1 MNNDSKMSPLGIS
14 FLSTF
19 LYRSF
24 YIIGLFNLII
34 SISKNDSIFSI
45 ILGSIF
51 GLILVKCYFYIND
64 KMPSKNIFEK
74 INASFPKVIA
84 KVFIFI
90 LILLFI
96 LISSY
101 ILYNLSL
108 FVNYNLLNDINI
120 LPISILLVLSCVYLS
135 SKGINTITRASGIF
149 IFILIFLVI
158 ISLVALINYSN
169 PVNLYPLLTNKF
181 FNIYEGSIYYSILSV
196 TSLFLLLIIPKDKI
210 ECNKKYSKYM
220 ITAYIVNSVYILISF
235 ILVISILGI
244 KLTSIL
250 NYPDIIVLQ
259 KVSLLNFIERIEDI
273 ISFKFMFDGFLTIAV
288 TIFYIKEGIISLFKI
303 KTHNNIVIIPGLI
316 ILIISIYLSSLSLK
330 MIIWLLLPILVIHF
344 FLMLFI
350 RKKT

>member
-101 ILYNLSL
+101 ILYNA
-108 FVNYNLLNDINI
+108 Y
-120 LPISILLVLSCVYLS
+120 
-135 SKGINTITRASGIF
+135 
-149 IFILIFLVI
+149 
-158 ISLVALINYSN
+158 
-169 PVNLYPLLTNKF
+169 
-181 FNIYEGSIYYSILSV
+181 FN
-196 TSLFLLLIIPKDKI
+196 
-210 ECNKKYSKYM
+210 M
-220 ITAYIVNSVYILISF
+220 
-235 ILVISILGI
+235 
-244 KLTSIL
+244 
-250 NYPDIIVLQ
+250 
-259 KVSLLNFIERIEDI
+259 
-273 ISFKFMFDGFLTIAV
+273 
-288 TIFYIKEGIISLFKI
+288 
-303 KTHNNIVIIPGLI
+303 
-316 ILIISIYLSSLSLK
+316 
-330 MIIWLLLPILVIHF
+330 
-344 FLMLFI
+344 
-350 RKKT
+350 